1 MTGPGHEPAEG
12 EPTDRPPSPT
22 ARPDRAAR
30 GAVTVVFALNG
41 ALVAS
46 WIVRIPATQARLGI
60 GERTLGLVLACLA
73 VGVLLAL
80 PVAGGATARLG
91 SRRVAAAGAALG
103 VVALPLTGLAPTPVV
118 LAASLVALG
127 AGTATMDVGMNA
139 QGIGVE
145 AGYGRSI
152 LVGMH
157 ASWSLGALLAAVAG
171 AVTTVLDVPS
181 PAHLAVVSGLVAAA
195 MAACLPWLRV
205 RDRRVD
211 GTRERAP
218 RLALPRGPLVPIA
231 VVAVGS
237 SFGESTGGDWS
248 GIFMRDTVG
257 VPAELA
263 PWGFVAMMAAMT
275 LSRLVG
281 DRVTDRIGA
290 GGTVAWGGRL
300 AGAGF
305 LLLALAPWVSTAVV
319 GFLAVGVGVA
329 SITPLAFAAAG
340 RTAASAG
347 AGMAAV
353 ASVGYAGFLLAPPL
367 VGTVADLVDL
377 RAALGAVGLL
387 VLACTQR
394 PRGFDPERS
403 PAASG
408 P

>member
-1 MTGPGHEPAEG
+1 VTDADHDPGASGPV
-12 EPTDRPPSPT
+12 DRRPSPT
-22 ARPDRAAR
+22 TRPDRAAR
-30 GAVTVVFALNG
+30 SAVTVVFALNG

-46 WIVRIPATQARLGI
+46 WLVRIPATQARLGI
-60 GERTLGLVLACLA
+60 AEATLGLVLMGLA

-80 PVAGGATARLG
+80 PVAGGASARLG
-91 SRRVAAAGAALG
+91 SRRVAGLGAALG
-103 VVALPLTGLAPTPVV
+103 VLALPLTGLAPTPLV
-118 LAASLVALG
+118 LAATLIALG

-171 AVTTVLDVPS
+171 AVSTLLGVSSV
-181 PAHLAVVSGLVAAA
+181 AHLAVVSGLVTVA
-195 MAACLPWLRV
+195 MAICLPWLRV
-205 RDRRVD
+205 PDRQASDV
-211 GTRERAP
+211 RAETP

-263 PWGFVAMMAAMT
+263 PWGFVALMAAMT
-275 LSRLVG
+275 LARLLG

-305 LLLALAPWVSTAVV
+305 LLLALAPWVGTAVV
-319 GFLAVGVGVA
+319 GFLAFGVGVA

-340 RTAASAG
+340 RTATSAG

-353 ASVGYAGFLLAPPL
+353 ASVGYAGFLLAPPM
-367 VGTVADLVDL
+367 VGGIAELLDL

-387 VLACTQR
+387 VLACTHR
-394 PRGFDPERS
+394 PRGFDPAR
-403 PAASG
+403 G
-408 P
+408 

>member
-1 MTGPGHEPAEG
+1 MTGAARGPDEHGPAG
-12 EPTDRPPSPT
+12 PPPSPT
-22 ARPDRAAR
+22 QRPDPAAR
-30 GAVTVVFALNG
+30 RAVTVVFVLNG

-46 WIVRIPATQARLGI
+46 WIVRIPAAQARLGI
-60 GERTLGLVLACLA
+60 GEGTLGLVLMGLA

-80 PVAGGATARLG
+80 PLAGGLTARVG
-91 SRRVAAAGAALG
+91 SRPVSAAGAALA
-103 VVALPLTGLAPTPVV
+103 VVALPLTGLAPTPIM

-127 AGTATMDVGMNA
+127 VGTATMDVGMNA

-157 ASWSLGALLAAVAG
+157 AAWSLGALLAALAG
-171 AVTTVLDVPS
+171 AVTMGLGVPS
-181 PAHLAVVSGLVAAA
+181 LTHLLVVSGVVVVTMGAS
-195 MAACLPWLRV
+195 LPWLRV
-205 RDRRVD
+205 PDRQAPT
-211 GTRERAP
+211 TRADAP

-237 SFGESTGGDWS
+237 SFSESTASDWS
-248 GIFMRDTVG
+248 GIFMRDAVG
-257 VPAELA
+257 VAAELA
-263 PWGFVAMMAAMT
+263 PWGFVTLMAAIT
-275 LSRLVG
+275 LARLLG

-290 GGTVAWGGRL
+290 AGTVAWGGRL

-305 LLLALAPWVSTAVV
+305 LLLALLPLAPTAVV

-367 VGTVADLVDL
+367 VGGIAELVDL
-377 RAALGAVGLL
+377 RLALGAVGVL
-387 VLACTQR
+387 VLACTHR
-394 PRGFDPERS
+394 PRGFDPTRDR
-403 PAASG
+403 AG
-408 P
+408 